1 MAKKSKSLIEF
12 KSINTTLHLGMF
24 PQRPIPNG
32 YACPK
37 CKQEL
42 LDVNPNE
49 TLTTN
54 PPKKKVS
61 CSNKKCNFTDYINY
75 YIIDL

>member
-1 MAKKSKSLIEF
+1 MAKKSKSLLEF
-12 KSINTTLHLGMF
+12 KSITTTLHSGMF

-37 CKQEL
+37 CEREL
-42 LDVNPNE
+42 LDANPNE

-54 PPKKKVS
+54 PPKKKVI
-61 CSNKKCNFTDYINY
+61 CSNKKCNYVDYVNL
-75 YIIDL
+75 YIIE